1 MKTAPSV
8 FRIYFNLHRKLF
20 TVQHKTAKGWR
31 VLHHADEVHM
41 HFPCFKVSEAGRQRV
56 LREKRKNV
64 HAFVEGIIGD
74 PMNLPDPED
83 MQRVSYNP
91 YKGST
96 FTTCVTQTPVRGGR
110 YLIGKVVDSTPTLF
124 VL

>member
-1 MKTAPSV
+1 
-8 FRIYFNLHRKLF
+8 
-20 TVQHKTAKGWR
+20 
-31 VLHHADEVHM
+31 
-41 HFPCFKVSEAGRQRV
+41 
-56 LREKRKNV
+56 
-64 HAFVEGIIGD
+64 VEGIIGS

-96 FTTCVTQTPVRGGR
+96 FTIPVTQTPVHGGR

>member
-74 PMNLPDPED
+74 PMRLFPADL
-83 MQRVSYNP
+83 QRVSYNP
-91 YKGST
+91 YKAGT
-96 FTTCVTQTPVRGGR
+96 FVISVTQTPVHGGR
-110 YLIGKVVDSTPTLF
+110 YLIGKVVDSVPSLF